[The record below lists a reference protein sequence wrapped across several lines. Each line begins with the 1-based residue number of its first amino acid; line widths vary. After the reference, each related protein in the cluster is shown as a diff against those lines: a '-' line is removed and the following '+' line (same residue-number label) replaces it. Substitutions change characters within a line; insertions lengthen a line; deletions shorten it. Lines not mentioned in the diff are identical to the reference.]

1 MIPSLPPSDTH
12 SGPGTFTLLEEK
24 DAFRIT
30 AIVYELGSDCLVILY
45 GGMRLHIGAVG
56 MAQVRPSLRDPQKTS
71 ATSSVFTYLGHKED
85 VVAKAM
91 SEEIARRVGR
101 NTVVTAGIH
110 WDALSDKD
118 IMTITVI
125 CRELTDKIV
134 ARLSGLSS
142 QV

>member
-1 MIPSLPPSDTH
+1 MIPSLLPSDTP

-45 GGMRLHIGAVG
+45 GGTRLHIGAVG

-110 WDALSDKD
+110 WDTLSDKD
-118 IMTITVI
+118 ITTITVI

-142 QV
+142 QA

>member
-1 MIPSLPPSDTH
+1 MMPSPPSDTP
-12 SGPGTFTLLEEK
+12 SDPDIFTLLEEK
-24 DAFRIT
+24 GTFRIS
-30 AIVYELGSDCLVILY
+30 AIVYELGADCLVILY
-45 GGMRLHIGAVG
+45 GGTRLHIGAVG

-110 WDALSDKD
+110 WDTLSDKD

-134 ARLSGLSS
+134 AKLSGLSP

>member
-1 MIPSLPPSDTH
+1 MMSSPPADTH
-12 SGPGTFTLLEEK
+12 SGPGMFTLSGEK

-30 AIVYELGSDCLVILY
+30 AIVYELGDDCLVILW
-45 GGMRLHIGAVG
+45 GGTRLHIGALG
-56 MAQVRPSLRDPQKTS
+56 MAEVRPSLQDPQKTS

-101 NTVVTAGIH
+101 NTVVAAGIH

-118 IMTITVI
+118 ITTITAI

-134 ARLSGLSS
+134 AGLSCSSS
-142 QV
+142 QA